1 MKNKNIALYQ
11 TMYLIRTCEEK
22 IRAYYPS
29 DKIKTPVHLSIG
41 QEAIVTGV
49 IHELKS
55 EDQVFGTYRNH
66 GIYLAKSGNTDS
78 FFGEMFGRVS
88 GEFKG
93 KAGSM
98 HLSSPENGF
107 MGSSAIVA
115 TTIPLSLGCA
125 FVNQQKKNG
134 RLTAVFFGDGATDEG
149 VFWESL
155 NFACL
160 KKIPLMFICEDNGL
174 AIHSKT
180 SERQGYRSITN
191 IVNQFDCH
199 VIKSQSTDP
208 EVIAD
213 LTAKGI
219 SHIYK
224 NSGPVFFHFK
234 YYRYLEH
241 VGINEDFESGYR
253 SRKEFKRWNKVDPIS
268 LQRAKLIKYGL
279 KEIFIQEIE
288 NKILEKIEKSI
299 ALASKAPFPPET
311 DLYQDV
317 YA

>member
-1 MKNKNIALYQ
+1 MRDKNIALYQ
-11 TMYLIRTCEEK
+11 TMHLIRMCEEK
-22 IRAYYPS
+22 IRVHYPS
-29 DKIKTPVHLSIG
+29 DKLKTPVHLCIG
-41 QEAIVTGV
+41 LEAIVAGV
-49 IHELKS
+49 IYLLKS
-55 EDQVFGTYRNH
+55 DDQVFGTYRNH
-66 GIYLAKSGNTDS
+66 GIYLAKSGNTDR
-78 FFGEMFGRVS
+78 FFGEMFGRVT
-88 GEFKG
+88 GESRG
-93 KAGSM
+93 KSGSM
-98 HLSSPENGF
+98 HLSAPESGF
-107 MGSSAIVA
+107 MGSSAIVG

-125 FVNQQKKNG
+125 FVNQQKNNG

-160 KKIPLMFICEDNGL
+160 KKLPLMFICEDNGL

-180 SERQGYRSITN
+180 SERQGYRSITD

-199 VIKSQSTDP
+199 VIQSKSTDP
-208 EVIAD
+208 EVIAE

-219 SHIYK
+219 SHIHEK
-224 NSGPVFFHFK
+224 GGPVFFHFK

-241 VGINEDFESGYR
+241 VGINEDFHSGYR
-253 SRKEFKRWNKVDPIS
+253 SREEFELWRKVDPVS

-279 KEIFIQEIE
+279 KESSIQEIE
-288 NKILEKIEKSI
+288 NTTIEQIEKSI
-299 ALASKAPFPPET
+299 ALASQAPFPPET